1 MENSFKPSPK
11 LKVLM
16 GIAACLVLISLYFF
30 IMAMIHSPSD
40 NTNGNAHSNVSSS
53 ELAALNEKITS
64 NESQRAELQASLDEK
79 EALIKELQSQS
90 APALCEQDETSDA
103 LLEAKN
109 LCEQRLNSTRT
120 ELSGT
125 QRSLQTMA
133 SELAVLKEQNEAFAQ
148 ANSED
153 NSEEDI
159 AAQESARLAAETL
172 TLITEENAVL
182 VARLAEVEAELEA
195 TKQNV
200 VDSNSLNLLQLQL
213 ASAEDENTRLLSR
226 LNELQAQSAQQIET
240 TQTQNEEG
248 DESVISF
255 NELAHTKFEANP
267 SLCATEF
274 ADGRICVESVEVE
287 LSFNFNPNGF
297 VRFRLVGPDGDTV
310 DRQSVAGR
318 TINTV
323 SFDFDPEDGAQP
335 GQYTVEFNIDD
346 VFNNYKASETFTL

>member
-40 NTNGNAHSNVSSS
+40 SPNSNAHSNISSS
-53 ELAALNEKITS
+53 EIAALNAKITS
-64 NESQRAELQASLDEK
+64 IENQRTALQASLDEK
-79 EALIKELQSQS
+79 QSLIEELQSQS
-90 APALCEQDETSDA
+90 APAQCEQDEQSDT
-103 LLEAKN
+103 LLEEKN
-109 LCEQRLNSTRT
+109 VCEQRLSSART

-133 SELAVLKEQNEAFAQ
+133 SELAVLKEQNEELAQ
-148 ANSED
+148 VSTENTREQ
-153 NSEEDI
+153 DI
-159 AAQESARLAAETL
+159 AAQESERLAAETL
-172 TLITEENAVL
+172 ALMTEENAVL
-182 VARLAEVEAELEA
+182 VARIAEVEAELEE

-200 VDSNSLNLLQLQL
+200 VDSASLNLLQLQL
-213 ASAEDENTRLLSR
+213 TSAEDENTRLLSQ
-226 LNELQAQSAQQIET
+226 LNELQAQSVQQSET
-240 TQTQNEEG
+240 EQTPSDEG
-248 DESVISF
+248 DDSVISF
-255 NELAHTKFEANP
+255 NELAHTKFEASP

-297 VRFRLVGPDGDTV
+297 VRFRLVGPDGDTI

-323 SFDFDPEDGAQP
+323 SFDLDPEDGALP
-335 GQYTVEFNIDD
+335 GEYTVEFNIDD
-346 VFNNYKASETFTL
+346 VFNNYKASETFVL